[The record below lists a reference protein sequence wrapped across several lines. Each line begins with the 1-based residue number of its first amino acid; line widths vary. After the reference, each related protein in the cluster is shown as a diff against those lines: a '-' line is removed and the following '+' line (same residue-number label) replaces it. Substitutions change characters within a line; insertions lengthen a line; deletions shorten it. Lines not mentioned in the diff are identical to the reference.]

1 MIITTDNI
9 NKKILLSSCCLADK
23 AVDYLQAV
31 NLGDIDKQECLME
44 KMQNL
49 VFLRKALCGYLPYAE
64 AGAAASGVFPIGEPT
79 SYTQVIDIYL
89 NGVQVAP
96 PFTLLAGGNS
106 LYAIPLVADYYN
118 SNQSLITFV
127 LSTISPTFL
136 TIRTNELGSA
146 GDGDVVEIVTT
157 TPIDTDT
164 ITATLSN
171 GGYQW
176 CLASTT
182 DALAKKLIAAI
193 DELCGC
199 PCGCNK
205 NIIDDTLPKYLN

>member
-23 AVDYLQAV
+23 AVDYIQAV

-64 AGAAASGVFPIGEPT
+64 AGASYSGNIAPNTLLQDNITLTFFVSGVLIATIVVP
-79 SYTQVIDIYL
+79 
-89 NGVQVAP
+89 NGVAQSYVFTYVADQFNAQQTQFMASWDGENP
-96 PFTLLAGGNS
+96 YYITISSTLLGDLGNG
-106 LYAIPLVADYYN
+106 LVIAIYKDGV
-118 SNQSLITFV
+118 F
-127 LSTISPTFL
+127 
-136 TIRTNELGSA
+136 RTNITM
-146 GDGDVVEIVTT
+146 GD
-157 TPIDTDT
+157 
-164 ITATLSN
+164 N
-171 GGYQW
+171 GGYQP

-199 PCGCNK
+199 PCGCSK
-205 NIIDDTLPKYLN
+205 NIIDDNLPKYLN